1 MNKSNRCKKKSY
13 FWSARMTVISSLFLL
28 YVPFILNLSVYQF
41 ENGHTLT
48 GLVFVW
54 ITCIATYYY
63 IKKSKQA
70 IKGEYSEKY
79 TRKQTDSAVMVA
91 LLVISMGL
99 ASIYFILYAVMF
111 MLSMNQIPPYPHK
124 WNEIA
129 HFWALLIALLISA
142 IALWKVVRIKESGT

>member
-1 MNKSNRCKKKSY
+1 MKSY
-13 FWSARMTVISSLFLL
+13 LWSARMTVISSLFLL

-41 ENGHTLT
+41 ENGHNLT
-48 GLVFVW
+48 SLVFVW
-54 ITCIATYYY
+54 IACIATYYY

-70 IKGEYSEKY
+70 IKGEYGDKF
-79 TRKQTDSAVMVA
+79 TGKQTDSAVMVT

-129 HFWALLIALLISA
+129 HFCSLVFALLLSA
-142 IALWKVVRIKESGT
+142 VALWKVVRIKET

>member
-54 ITCIATYYY
+54 IACIATYYY

-70 IKGEYSEKY
+70 IKGEYAEKY
-79 TRKQTDSAVMVA
+79 TGKQTDSAVMVTV
-91 LLVISMGL
+91 LVISMVI
-99 ASIYFILYAVMF
+99 AFIYFALYGVMF
-111 MLSMNQIPPYPHK
+111 MLSMNQNPPYPHK

-129 HFWALLIALLISA
+129 HFWALLIALLISTV
-142 IALWKVVRIKESGT
+142 ALWKVARYENR